1 MSDTERTRR
10 NYLRLTGV
18 AGVGALAGC
27 MGGGTGTGSGGD
39 TATETETATEGGG
52 TTTSSSDYQSGGGSG
67 GEPIPMGTILP
78 ITGALSAYGGGMQKS
93 ANLAVEQINAAGGP
107 LGREITVFNK
117 NSQTQASRALQKYST
132 LVNENGIVGFVGA
145 ASSGVSVPLAQRV
158 HDDGVMQVSNAST
171 TPALAEIGYGD
182 DGEPPKYFART
193 APNDGQQGIVMGR
206 ILGQDTY
213 VGADSAAFLYVD
225 NPYGEG
231 LAKKARAAFDGE
243 TTAMVGYSKKTTDY
257 SSTLDKVFADDPDGV
272 GFVGYPGNG
281 KTIFKQWSEGGY
293 GGRWALSEGINSP
306 ELFEEES
313 EIFSDMYVA
322 SPDPENT
329 KGSERFEQAIGDAN
343 TLFAAH
349 AYDAMFLQALAMH
362 KAGEA
367 SGAAIA
373 ENIGAISRPNDGDV
387 TVTVDEFEK
396 AKQALDDGKSI
407 NYEGASSPVDLNPSL
422 EPLNRFAILR
432 VGADGSTAAEEQIP
446 RSFFEGKL

>member
-1 MSDTERTRR
+1 MTSDDTRTRR
-10 NYLRLTGV
+10 RYLKLTGL
-18 AGVGALAGC
+18 AGIGALAGC
-27 MGGGTGTGSGGD
+27 AGGGTGGGGS
-39 TATETETATEGGG
+39 TPTETATEGGG
-52 TTTSSSDYQSGGGSG
+52 MTTTTTSGDSMSGGGSG
-67 GEPIPMGTILP
+67 GEPVPMGTILP
-78 ITGALSAYGGGMQKS
+78 ITGALSAYGSGMQKS
-93 ANLAVEQINAAGGP
+93 ANLAVEHVNAGGGP

-117 NSQTQASRALQKYST
+117 NSQTQPSKALQQYST
-132 LVNENGIVGFVGA
+132 LVNENNIIGFVGA

-158 HDDGVMQVSNAST
+158 HADKVMQVSNAST

-193 APNDGQQGIVMGR
+193 APNDGQQGIVMGQ
-206 ILGQDTY
+206 ILNQDKY
-213 VGADSAAFLYVD
+213 IGADKAAFLYVD

-257 SSTLDKVFADDPDGV
+257 SSTLDKVFADNPDGV

-293 GGRWALSEGINSP
+293 GGQWALSEGINSP
-306 ELFEEES
+306 ELFKEMS
-313 EIFSDMYVA
+313 SVFSDMYVA
-322 SPDPENT
+322 SPDPEST
-329 KGSERFEQAIGDAN
+329 MGSQRFKEAIGDAN

-367 SGAAIA
+367 SGEAIA
-373 ENIGAISRPNDGDV
+373 KNIRAVSRPNDADV
-387 TVTVDEFEK
+387 TVTVDEFET
-396 AKQALDDGKSI
+396 AKQALDDGKTI

-422 EPLNRFAILR
+422 EPLNRFAILQI
-432 VGADGSTAAEEQIP
+432 GDDGSTTTREQIP

>member
-1 MSDTERTRR
+1 MTSDDTRTRR
-10 NYLRLTGV
+10 KYLKLTGV

-27 MGGGTGTGSGGD
+27 MGGGAGGGG
-39 TATETETATEGGG
+39 TATETETATESGGM
-52 TTTSSSDYQSGGGSG
+52 TTTASGGSGSGGSG

-78 ITGALSAYGGGMQKS
+78 ITGALSAYGGGMQKA
-93 ANLAVEQINAAGGP
+93 ANLAVEHINAAGGP

-117 NSQTQASRALQKYST
+117 DSQTQASRALQKYST
-132 LVNENGIVGFVGA
+132 LVNENDIIGFVGA

-158 HDDGVMQVSNAST
+158 FSDKVMQVSNAST

-182 DGEPPKYFART
+182 DGKPPKYFART
-193 APNDGQQGIVMGR
+193 APNDGQQGIVMGQ
-206 ILGQDTY
+206 ILSKDEY
-213 VGADSAAFLYVD
+213 IGADSAAFLYVD

-231 LAKKARAAFDGE
+231 LAKKASQAFEGE

-257 SSTLDKVFADDPDGV
+257 SSTLDKVFADNPDGV

-293 GGRWALSEGINSP
+293 GGQWALSEGINSP
-306 ELFEEES
+306 ELFKNMS
-313 EIFSDMYVA
+313 DVFSGMYVA

-329 KGSERFEQAIGDAN
+329 QGAQRFKQAIGQAN
-343 TLFAAH
+343 TLFAPH

-367 SGAAIA
+367 SGTAIA
-373 ENIGAISRPNDGDV
+373 ENIRAVSRPNDGDV
-387 TVTVDEFEK
+387 TVTVNEFDK

-422 EPLNRFAILR
+422 EPLNRFAILQI
-432 VGADGSTAAEEQIP
+432 GDDGSTTTREQIP